1 MQERG
6 GGGFSIDQ
14 SAGWVVKAM
23 QIIVEEGWLGLGWLW
38 YGHGDR
44 DMAFTIYLLH
54 ILKKNNVVSVQVQF
68 ISVLVLVPII
78 TSCIHNI

>member
-1 MQERG
+1 MGGQGNANNRRG
-6 GGGFSIDQ
+6 RL
-14 SAGWVVKAM
+14 AWVGLV
-23 QIIVEEGWLGLGWLW
+23 WFGLGWLW